1 MAWGLVLALFLS
13 ILVSALAFHYLKKIV
28 PLILHGL
35 LGIALFWLLS
45 FLGIIAVPINA
56 MTFLIAAFG
65 GVFGVL
71 IVLALAF
78 LGVPL

>member
-13 ILVSALAFHYLKKIV
+13 ILAAALSFHYLKRIV

-35 LGIALFWLLS
+35 LGIALFWALS
-45 FLGIIAVPINA
+45 YLRIIAVPINIL
-56 MTFLIAAFG
+56 TFLIAAFG

-78 LGVPL
+78 IGVPL

>member
-1 MAWGLVLALFLS
+1 MAWGLILALFLS
-13 ILVSALAFHYLKKIV
+13 VLVAALAFHLLKKIA

-45 FLGIIAVPINA
+45 YLGLIAVPINII
-56 MTFLIAAFG
+56 TFLIAAFG

-71 IVLALAF
+71 IVVLLAF
-78 LGVPL
+78 LRIPL